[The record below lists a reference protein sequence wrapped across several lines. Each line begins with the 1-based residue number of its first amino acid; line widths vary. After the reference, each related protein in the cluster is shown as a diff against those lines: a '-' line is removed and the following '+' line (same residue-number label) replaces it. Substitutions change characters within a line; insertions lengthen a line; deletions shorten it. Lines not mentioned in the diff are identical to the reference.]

1 MPTCAILAPKKTVLK
16 SRDYGHITISFCS
29 LSVKLREERVL
40 FVADWLIAFDLF
52 LGVVLFV
59 DVCLLERVRAR
70 KHQGLDLYLFLENSH
85 KKARALIG

>member
-1 MPTCAILAPKKTVLK
+1 MCAILTPKKTVLK
-16 SRDYGHITISFCS
+16 SRVYDQIIISCCS
-29 LSVKLREERVL
+29 LSVKLRGKRVRVL

-85 KKARALIG
+85 KKASALIG

>member
-1 MPTCAILAPKKTVLK
+1 MVTLQSLQ
-16 SRDYGHITISFCS
+16 FCS

-59 DVCLLERVRAR
+59 DVSLLARVRAR
-70 KHQGLDLYLFLENSH
+70 KDQDTPDFQ
-85 KKARALIG
+85 R

>member
-1 MPTCAILAPKKTVLK
+1 MVTLQSLQ
-16 SRDYGHITISFCS
+16 FCS

-59 DVCLLERVRAR
+59 DVSLLARVRAR
-70 KHQGLDLYLFLENSH
+70 KDQGHAGLPAVDFRRH
-85 KKARALIG
+85 